1 MRLVN
6 AEEMRAIER
15 IAIEEMGIPAG
26 TLMERAGRAVADAAS
41 GMAGQDGRIVV
52 VCGAGNNGGDG
63 FVAARIL
70 AAAGRGVLV
79 VALGAPAKGS
89 PESTGAWKA
98 AEDAGVPVSG
108 IQALKDFPIRRG
120 DLVVDAIFGTG
131 LERPAEGIFAAA
143 IEIIAGLREQGAQVL
158 AVDLPSGLSTD
169 TGHSIGPAVRADAT
183 VTFAFSKIGLV
194 LQPGADLAG
203 DVTVV
208 DIGIPPA
215 AAARIPASAELLD
228 EATVRALVPRRDR
241 EAHKGDAGRLLVVA
255 GSAGRTGAAHLALT
269 GALRG
274 GVGLVT
280 LASRPEVLG
289 PAMAGR
295 PEAMSTPLP
304 GTGSLS
310 RSDIP
315 ALQGAA
321 ASANAL
327 CIGPGIPRGPETAP
341 AIRGLLDRHP
351 LPTVLD
357 ADAINALADHPGLVA
372 VIGHDAPIVLTP
384 HPGEMARLIGGSI
397 EDVQADRVAIA
408 RRKAQ
413 EWGAVVVLKGAR
425 TVVADPDGPAA
436 IIPTGNPGMATGGTG
451 DVLAG
456 LLGALLA
463 GGMRPREAAR
473 VAAWVHGRAGDI
485 AASRHGERGMVAGD
499 LAEAIGDV
507 WASWGR

>member
-1 MRLVN
+1 MRLVS
-6 AEEMRAIER
+6 AEEIRAIER
-15 IAIEEMGIPAG
+15 IAIEEMGIPAA
-26 TLMERAGRAVADAAS
+26 TLMDRAGRAVADAAVVL
-41 GMAGQDGRIVV
+41 AGQDGRVVV

-63 FVAARIL
+63 FVAARVL
-70 AAAGRGVLV
+70 HKSGRGVLV
-79 VALGAPAKGS
+79 VALGKPDRGT
-89 PESTGAWKA
+89 PEAISMWKA

-108 IQALKDFPIRRG
+108 IQALRDFPVRPG

-131 LERPAEGIFAAA
+131 LERPAEGNFAAA
-143 IEIIAGLREQGAQVL
+143 IEIIATMREQGAKVL

-169 TGHSIGPAVRADAT
+169 TGRAIGPAVRADAT
-183 VTFAFSKIGLV
+183 VTFGFSKIGLE

-208 DIGIPPA
+208 DIGIPPGA
-215 AAARIPASAELLD
+215 AERIPASAEVLD
-228 EATVRALVPRRDR
+228 EAGARALVPPRDR
-241 EAHKGDAGRLLVVA
+241 EAHKGDAGRLLIVA
-255 GSAGRTGAAHLALT
+255 GMAGRTGAANLALT

-280 LASRPEVLG
+280 LASRTDVIG
-289 PAMAGR
+289 PALSGR

-304 GTGSLS
+304 GTGALA

-321 ASANAL
+321 SSANAMV
-327 CIGPGIPRGPETAP
+327 IGPGIPRGPETAP
-341 AIRGLLDRHP
+341 AIRGLLDRYP

-372 VIGHDAPIVLTP
+372 VMGRDAPIVLTP
-384 HPGEMARLIGGSI
+384 HPGEMARLVGGTI

-463 GGMRPREAAR
+463 GGLRPREAAR

-485 AASRHGERGMVAGD
+485 AAARFGERGMVAGD
-499 LAEAIGDV
+499 LAEAIGAV

>member
-6 AEEMRAIER
+6 VEEMRAIER
-15 IAIEEMGIPAG
+15 IAIEEMGIPAA
-26 TLMERAGRAVADAAS
+26 TLMDRAGRAVADAAI
-41 GMAGQDGRIVV
+41 GLAGQDGRIVV
-52 VCGAGNNGGDG
+52 VCGGGNNGGDG

-70 AAAGRGVLV
+70 GAAGRGVLV
-79 VALGAPAKGS
+79 VALGAPGKGS
-89 PESTGAWKA
+89 PESTAAWKA

-108 IQALKDFPIRRG
+108 IQALKEFPVRRG

-131 LERPAEGIFAAA
+131 LERPAEGNHAAA
-143 IEIIAGLREQGAQVL
+143 IEIIAGLREQGAMVL

-169 TGHSIGPAVRADAT
+169 TGHAIGPAVRADAT

-215 AAARIPASAELLD
+215 AAARILASAELLD

-241 EAHKGDAGRLLVVA
+241 EAHKGDAGRLLIVA

-351 LPTVLD
+351 VPTVLD

-499 LAEAIGDV
+499 LAEAIGAV
-507 WASWGR
+507 WAEWGR

>member
-1 MRLVN
+1 MRLVS
-6 AEEMRAIER
+6 AEEIRAIER
-15 IAIEEMGIPAG
+15 IAIEEMGIPAA
-26 TLMERAGRAVADAAS
+26 TLMERAGRAVADAAATL
-41 GMAGQDGRIVV
+41 AGQDGRVVV
-52 VCGAGNNGGDG
+52 VCGSGNNGGDG
-63 FVAARIL
+63 FVAARL
-70 AAAGRGVLV
+70 LQKAGRGVLA
-79 VALGAPAKGS
+79 VALGAPGKGS
-89 PESTGAWKA
+89 AESVAMWKA
-98 AEDAGVPVSG
+98 AEDAGVPVAG
-108 IQALKDFPIRRG
+108 LQALREFPVRPG
-120 DLVVDAIFGTG
+120 DLIVDAIFGTG
-131 LERPAEGIFAAA
+131 LERPADGNFAAA
-143 IEIIAGLREQGAQVL
+143 IECIATLREQGARVL

-169 TGHSIGPAVRADAT
+169 TGHAIGLAVRADAT

-203 DVTVV
+203 EVTVV
-208 DIGIPPA
+208 DIGIPPEA
-215 AAARIPASAELLD
+215 AGRIPASAELLD
-228 EATVRALVPRRDR
+228 EAGARALVPRRDR

-255 GSAGRTGAAHLALT
+255 GSAGKTGAAHLALT

-280 LASRPEVLG
+280 LASRPEVLL
-289 PAMAGR
+289 PALAGR
-295 PEAMSTPLP
+295 PEAMSIPLP
-304 GTGSLS
+304 GNGNLG

-321 ASANAL
+321 SGADAMV
-327 CIGPGIPRGPETAP
+327 IGPGIPRGPETAP
-341 AIRGLLDRHP
+341 AIRGMLDRYP

-384 HPGEMARLIGGSI
+384 HPGEMARLIGGTI

-463 GGMRPREAAR
+463 GGLRPREAAR

-485 AASRHGERGMVAGD
+485 AARRFGERGMLASD
-499 LAEAIGDV
+499 LAEAIATV
-507 WASWGR
+507 WSEWDR